1 MTDILN
7 EAFIELER
15 LGMTSNHCD
24 FSVTWLNKSR
34 RYLSM
39 IRASEREP
47 SVDVIGRLAA
57 NLKYRHEFY
66 KASKFGELREKSEL
80 IYPLTRKVWTAFYE
94 KALER

>member
-1 MTDILN
+1 MTNILN
-7 EAFIELER
+7 EAFEELLA
-15 LGMTSNHCD
+15 LGFTTSHND
-24 FSVTWLNKSR
+24 FSVTWLNKSK
-34 RYLSM
+34 RYMSM

-47 SVDVIGRLAA
+47 SLDAIGRLAA
-57 NLKYRHEFY
+57 NLKHRHEFY